1 MTEQQFCK
9 YLTNRFED
17 QRNWLDG
24 KSIKYKRWHQHMM
37 VTTIILAGIA
47 PLVTA
52 LVPVTAVPVVISGLV
67 SIIASL
73 HQASRFKE
81 LWTTYRATSEA
92 MKREK
97 HLFEAGIRD
106 YRERELEQK
115 RALFVERIEELL
127 FREHALWID
136 GQERQDDT
144 EKPRPTGS

>member
-92 MKREK
+92 HGRGKNTCSRQEFATIEK
-97 HLFEAGIRD
+97 GNSNRNGHYLSNE
-106 YRERELEQK
+106 
-115 RALFVERIEELL
+115 
-127 FREHALWID
+127 
-136 GQERQDDT
+136 
-144 EKPRPTGS
+144 

>member
-9 YLTNRFED
+9 YLTERFED

-24 KSIKYKRWHQHMM
+24 KSIKYKRWHQRMM
-37 VTTIILAGIA
+37 VTTIVLAGLA

-52 LVPVTAVPVVISGLV
+52 LVPVTAVPVVVSGLV
-67 SIIASL
+67 SIVASL

-92 MKREK
+92 MKRELY
-97 HLFEAGIRD
+97 LFEAGVRD
-106 YRERELEQK
+106 YKGKELEQK
-115 RALFVERIEELL
+115 RELFVERIEELL

-136 GQERQDDT
+136 SQERQDRT
-144 EKPRPTGS
+144 GKPPTGS